1 MTLLRIAIAGLG
13 IALALM
19 CVWAGMNGHFLNEF
33 GVVGG
38 LAWGKVSLADLYI
51 GFGLLAVPIALTE
64 KVKLSVP
71 IIIALFLLGNIVG
84 ALWLAWRL
92 PELVMRLK
100 QDKLA

>member
-33 GVVGG
+33 GIVGG

-51 GFGLLAVPIALTE
+51 GFALLAVPIALTE
-64 KVKLSVP
+64 NVKLSAP

-84 ALWLAWRL
+84 AFWLAWRL
-92 PELVMRLK
+92 PKLVRLLK
-100 QDKLA
+100 QDRPA